1 MTPEQY
7 KSKTSVAREAI
18 EQAIQDGSYGS
29 GARFNIRKL
38 AKDLNMSITPVR
50 EALRI
55 LQANG
60 LVSYDE
66 HRSISVTEL
75 TPVDVDEIYIVR
87 SVLEGLAAEWAAQ
100 RRTDEELELMK
111 KAHKRMIVAVQENED
126 VGAKKANREWHFAVY
141 YAAHT
146 SFLVGIISRIWT
158 RVEWNSIWAAP
169 GRIGKSVQEHE
180 EITEAIIKGDRALA
194 GQLMRDHLFG
204 GRAAVKE
211 IQSASEGSSGDD
223 TNQAYWA

>member
-1 MTPEQY
+1 MAPEQY
-7 KSKTSVAREAI
+7 KSKTTLAREAI
-18 EQAIQDGSYGS
+18 EQAIRDGLYAS
-29 GARFNIRKL
+29 GARFNVRQL

-66 HRSISVTEL
+66 HRSISATEL
-75 TPVDVDEIYIVR
+75 TPVDVDEIYTLR
-87 SVLEGLAAEWAAQ
+87 SMLEGLAAEWAAQ

-111 KAHKRMIVAVQENED
+111 KAHKRMITAVQENDD
-126 VGAKKANREWHFAVY
+126 VSAKKANRDWHFAVY

-158 RVEWNSIWAAP
+158 RVEWNSIWGAP
-169 GRIGKSVQEHE
+169 GRIGKSVREHG
-180 EITEAIIKGDRALA
+180 EITEAIVKGDSALA
-194 GQLMRDHLFG
+194 GQLMRGHLFG
-204 GRAAVKE
+204 GRAVVKE
-211 IQSASEGSSGDD
+211 IQSASGGSSGDD
-223 TNQAYWA
+223 TSQAYWA